1 MDEKNTKLRD
11 VHLHGHPLINIC
23 SNLNNGIIPEFFS
36 IRMYKNF
43 LILTYKNFFLY
54 GFILL
59 HKSYLIDFAN
69 LLTLMSYKLDTYL
82 SLVLEGRRWDFVFFE
97 LEF

>member
-1 MDEKNTKLRD
+1 MIKWMKKHKIKGCPFTRT
-11 VHLHGHPLINIC
+11 PLNKYMFKSEQWNYSRI
-23 SNLNNGIIPEFFS
+23 FS
-36 IRMYKNF
+36 IRMHKNF

-69 LLTLMSYKLDTYL
+69 LPTLMSYELDTYL
-82 SLVLEGRRWDFVFFE
+82 SLVLEG
-97 LEF
+97 